1 MEQMLPIPVNRSE
14 RMRKR
19 AWRQIQQGRLANYQK
34 LAALA
39 LEAHTIR
46 YE

>member
-1 MEQMLPIPVNRSE
+1 MRLPKPVQVLIGGN
-14 RMRKR
+14 
-19 AWRQIQQGRLANYQK
+19 LANYHR

-46 YE
+46 